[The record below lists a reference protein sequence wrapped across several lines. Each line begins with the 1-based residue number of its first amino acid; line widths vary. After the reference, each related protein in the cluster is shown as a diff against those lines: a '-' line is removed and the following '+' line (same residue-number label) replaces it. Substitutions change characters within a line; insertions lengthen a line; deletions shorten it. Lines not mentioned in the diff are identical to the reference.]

1 MQSAFI
7 LLVAGMG
14 TTLLFLSIQA
24 LLTTISAKV
33 TAKFA
38 YLMPEPEPKKP
49 AAKKPAPKKEDS
61 DSDEL
66 VAVLTAAAHYYQQN
80 N

>member
-24 LLTTISAKV
+24 LLTTISAKIS
-33 TAKFA
+33 AKFA
-38 YLMPEPEPKKP
+38 YLMPEPEPKK
-49 AAKKPAPKKEDS
+49 AAPKKAAPKKDDDS
-61 DSDEL
+61 EEL
-66 VAVLTAAAHYYQQN
+66 IAVLTAAAHHYQQCN
-80 N
+80 